1 MPPSVSAAAGSV
13 SASSTPTAAQ
23 AWLSV
28 IALALGAFVFNTT
41 EFVPVGLLSSIGASF
56 GMPTEQVGLMLTIY
70 AWIVALA
77 SLPFMLLTRN
87 VERRKLLMGVFAL
100 FVASHV
106 LSGVAWSFASLMVSR
121 IGIALSHAVFWSI
134 TASLAVRVA
143 PPGRKAVALSLLAT
157 GTSMAM
163 VLGIPLGRIVG
174 EWLGWRTTF
183 LAVGGVAAIVMVAL
197 ARLLPR
203 LPSENAGNLAS
214 VPMLLRRPALLS
226 IYILL
231 VVVITGQFTAY
242 SYIEPFV
249 QDIAG
254 FEGKVTTAVLLLYG
268 GMGIVGSVMFSW
280 WGLRHPRGF
289 LLAAIGVL
297 SASLLM
303 LVPASGHEAS
313 LYVMSSVWGVAMICF
328 ALAMQSQ
335 VLAGGRRHRCGHVHV
350 LGHLQHRHWRRCA
363 AGQPGQHARGHA
375 EHRLDRR
382 RPGGAGPGL
391 VHLGLRA
398 LVGRLPGR
406 ALKRVSRRVP
416 ACPGRSVAA
425 PGVTPAR
432 RPRARRPSV
441 PASRR

>member
-41 EFVPVGLLSSIGASF
+41 EFVPVGLLSSIGVSF

-174 EWLGWRTTF
+174 EWLGWRMTF
-183 LAVGGVAAIVMVAL
+183 LAIGGVAAAVMLVL
-197 ARLLPR
+197 GKLLPL
-203 LPSENAGNLAS
+203 LPSENAGSLSS
-214 VPMLLRRPALLS
+214 VPMLFRRPALVG
-226 IYILL
+226 IYVLL

-254 FEGKVTTAVLLLYG
+254 HAGDVTTAVLLLYG
-268 GMGIVGSVMFSW
+268 GMGIVGSVLFGW
-280 WGLRHPRGF
+280 FGLRFPRGF
-289 LLAAIGVL
+289 LLASIGVL
-297 SASLLM
+297 ALSLLL
-303 LVPASGHEAS
+303 LVMSSTHVWS
-313 LYVMSSVWGVAMICF
+313 LYLQSSVWGIAMICF
-328 ALAMQSQ
+328 ALSMQSK
-335 VLAGGRRHRCGHVHV
+335 VLNLAPDATDVAMSMFSGIFNIGIG
-350 LGHLQHRHWRRCA
+350 
-363 AGQPGQHARGHA
+363 
-375 EHRLDRR
+375 
-382 RPGGAGPGL
+382 GGALLGSIVSQQWGMTHIGL
-391 VHLGLRA
+391 VGGLLIAMGGA
-398 LVGRLPGR
+398 LWLYMMLKLADSFRL
-406 ALKRVSRRVP
+406 KS
-416 ACPGRSVAA
+416 
-425 PGVTPAR
+425 
-432 RPRARRPSV
+432 
-441 PASRR
+441 

>member
-100 FVASHV
+100 FVVSHV

-335 VLAGGRRHRCGHVHV
+335 VLK
-350 LGHLQHRHWRRCA
+350 LA
-363 AGQPGQHARGHA
+363 ADATDVGMSMFSGIFNIGIG
-375 EHRLDRR
+375 
-382 RPGGAGPGL
+382 GGALLGSQVSMHAGMQNIGWIGGGL
-391 VHLGLRA
+391 VALGLAWCIWAFVRWSA
-398 LVGRLPGR
+398 GFQ
-406 ALKRVSRRVP
+406 
-416 ACPGRSVAA
+416 
-425 PGVTPAR
+425 
-432 RPRARRPSV
+432 
-441 PASRR
+441 ASAH

>member
-254 FEGKVTTAVLLLYG
+254 FESKVTTAVLLLYG

-303 LVPASGHEAS
+303 LVPASGHETS

-335 VLAGGRRHRCGHVHV
+335 VLK
-350 LGHLQHRHWRRCA
+350 LA
-363 AGQPGQHARGHA
+363 ADATDVGMSMFSGIFNIGIG
-375 EHRLDRR
+375 
-382 RPGGAGPGL
+382 GGALLGSQVSMHAGMQNIGWIGGGL
-391 VHLGLRA
+391 VALG
-398 LVGRLPGR
+398 
-406 ALKRVSRRVP
+406 P
-416 ACPGRSVAA
+416 AWCVWAFVRWSAGFQATA
-425 PGVTPAR
+425 H
-432 RPRARRPSV
+432 
-441 PASRR
+441 

>member
-1 MPPSVSAAAGSV
+1 MAQHNIALQQKRPTFPMPPSVSAAAGSV

-56 GMPTEQVGLMLTIY
+56 GMPTEQVWLMLTIY

-335 VLAGGRRHRCGHVHV
+335 VLK
-350 LGHLQHRHWRRCA
+350 LA
-363 AGQPGQHARGHA
+363 ADATDVGMSMFSGIFNIGIG
-375 EHRLDRR
+375 
-382 RPGGAGPGL
+382 GGALLGSQVSMHAGMQNIGWIGGGL
-391 VHLGLRA
+391 VALGLAWCIWAFVRWSA
-398 LVGRLPGR
+398 GFQ
-406 ALKRVSRRVP
+406 
-416 ACPGRSVAA
+416 AA
-425 PGVTPAR
+425 H
-432 RPRARRPSV
+432 
-441 PASRR
+441 

>member
-1 MPPSVSAAAGSV
+1 MPPSVSAASGSV
-13 SASSTPTAAQ
+13 PAPSTPTAAQ

-28 IALALGAFVFNTT
+28 VALALGAFVFNTT

-100 FVASHV
+100 FVVSHV

-197 ARLLPR
+197 VRLLPR

-335 VLAGGRRHRCGHVHV
+335 VLK
-350 LGHLQHRHWRRCA
+350 LA
-363 AGQPGQHARGHA
+363 ADATDVGMSMFSGIFNIGIG
-375 EHRLDRR
+375 
-382 RPGGAGPGL
+382 GGALLGSQVSMHAGMENIGWTGGGL
-391 VHLGLRA
+391 VALGLAWCIWAFVRWSA
-398 LVGRLPGR
+398 GFQ
-406 ALKRVSRRVP
+406 
-416 ACPGRSVAA
+416 AA
-425 PGVTPAR
+425 AH
-432 RPRARRPSV
+432 
-441 PASRR
+441 

>member
-1 MPPSVSAAAGSV
+1 MPPSASASAAAGSLA
-13 SASSTPTAAQ
+13 ASSPPTAFQ

-56 GMPTEQVGLMLTIY
+56 AMPTEQVGLMLTIY

-87 VERRKLLMGVFAL
+87 IERRRLLMGVFAL

-143 PPGRKAVALSLLAT
+143 PPGKKAVALSLLAT

-163 VLGIPLGRIVG
+163 VLGIPLGRVVG

-197 ARLLPR
+197 ARLLPL
-203 LPSENAGNLAS
+203 LPSENAGNLSS
-214 VPMLLRRPALLS
+214 VPLLLRRPALLS

-254 FEGKVTTAVLLLYG
+254 FEGGVTTAVLLLYG

-297 SASLLM
+297 SASLLA
-303 LVPASGHEAS
+303 LVPASGHAAS
-313 LYVMSSVWGVAMICF
+313 LYVMSAVWGIAMICF
-328 ALAMQSQ
+328 ALAMQSL
-335 VLAGGRRHRCGHVHV
+335 VLK
-350 LGHLQHRHWRRCA
+350 LA
-363 AGQPGQHARGHA
+363 ADATDVGMSMFSGIFNIGIG
-375 EHRLDRR
+375 
-382 RPGGAGPGL
+382 GGALLGSQVSMHVGMQNIGWVGGGL
-391 VHLGLRA
+391 VALGLAWCAWAFMRWSA
-398 LVGRLPGR
+398 GFQ
-406 ALKRVSRRVP
+406 AP
-416 ACPGRSVAA
+416 AH
-425 PGVTPAR
+425 
-432 RPRARRPSV
+432 
-441 PASRR
+441 

>member
-197 ARLLPR
+197 ARLLPL

-335 VLAGGRRHRCGHVHV
+335 VLK
-350 LGHLQHRHWRRCA
+350 LA
-363 AGQPGQHARGHA
+363 ADATDVGMSMFSGIFNIGIG
-375 EHRLDRR
+375 
-382 RPGGAGPGL
+382 GGALLGSQVSMHAGMQNIGWIGGGL
-391 VHLGLRA
+391 VALGLAWCIWAFMRWSA
-398 LVGRLPGR
+398 GFQ
-406 ALKRVSRRVP
+406 
-416 ACPGRSVAA
+416 AA
-425 PGVTPAR
+425 H
-432 RPRARRPSV
+432 
-441 PASRR
+441 

>member
-28 IALALGAFVFNTT
+28 FALALGAFVFNTT

-335 VLAGGRRHRCGHVHV
+335 VLK
-350 LGHLQHRHWRRCA
+350 LA
-363 AGQPGQHARGHA
+363 ADATDVGMSMFSGIFNIGIG
-375 EHRLDRR
+375 
-382 RPGGAGPGL
+382 GGALLGSQVSMHAGMQNIGWIGGGL
-391 VHLGLRA
+391 VALGLAWCIWAFVRWSA
-398 LVGRLPGR
+398 GFQ
-406 ALKRVSRRVP
+406 
-416 ACPGRSVAA
+416 AA
-425 PGVTPAR
+425 H
-432 RPRARRPSV
+432 
-441 PASRR
+441 

>member
-1 MPPSVSAAAGSV
+1 VSALPWG
-13 SASSTPTAAQ
+13 P
-23 AWLSV
+23 
-28 IALALGAFVFNTT
+28 FVFNTT

-335 VLAGGRRHRCGHVHV
+335 VLK
-350 LGHLQHRHWRRCA
+350 LA
-363 AGQPGQHARGHA
+363 ADATDVGMSMFSGIFNIGIG
-375 EHRLDRR
+375 
-382 RPGGAGPGL
+382 GGALLGSQVSMHAGMQNIGWIGGGL
-391 VHLGLRA
+391 VALGLAWCIWAFVRWSA
-398 LVGRLPGR
+398 GFQ
-406 ALKRVSRRVP
+406 
-416 ACPGRSVAA
+416 AA
-425 PGVTPAR
+425 H
-432 RPRARRPSV
+432 
-441 PASRR
+441 

>member
-41 EFVPVGLLSSIGASF
+41 EFVPVGLLSSIGVSF

-254 FEGKVTTAVLLLYG
+254 FESKVTTAVLLLYG

-335 VLAGGRRHRCGHVHV
+335 VLK
-350 LGHLQHRHWRRCA
+350 LA
-363 AGQPGQHARGHA
+363 ADATDVGMSMFSGIFNIGIG
-375 EHRLDRR
+375 
-382 RPGGAGPGL
+382 GGALLGSQVSMHAGMQNIGWIGGGL
-391 VHLGLRA
+391 VALGLAWCVWAFVRWSA
-398 LVGRLPGR
+398 GFQ
-406 ALKRVSRRVP
+406 AT
-416 ACPGRSVAA
+416 AH
-425 PGVTPAR
+425 
-432 RPRARRPSV
+432 
-441 PASRR
+441 

>member
-249 QDIAG
+249 QDIEG

-335 VLAGGRRHRCGHVHV
+335 VLK
-350 LGHLQHRHWRRCA
+350 LA
-363 AGQPGQHARGHA
+363 ADATDVGMSMFSGIFNIGIG
-375 EHRLDRR
+375 
-382 RPGGAGPGL
+382 GGALLGSQVSMHAGMQNIGWIGGGL
-391 VHLGLRA
+391 VALGLAWCIWAFVRWSA
-398 LVGRLPGR
+398 GFQ
-406 ALKRVSRRVP
+406 
-416 ACPGRSVAA
+416 
-425 PGVTPAR
+425 
-432 RPRARRPSV
+432 
-441 PASRR
+441 ASAH

>member
-157 GTSMAM
+157 GTPMAM

-335 VLAGGRRHRCGHVHV
+335 VLK
-350 LGHLQHRHWRRCA
+350 LA
-363 AGQPGQHARGHA
+363 ADATDVGMSMFSGIFNIGIG
-375 EHRLDRR
+375 
-382 RPGGAGPGL
+382 GGALLGSQVSMHAGMQNIGWIGGGL
-391 VHLGLRA
+391 VALGLAWCIWAFVRWSA
-398 LVGRLPGR
+398 GFQ
-406 ALKRVSRRVP
+406 
-416 ACPGRSVAA
+416 AA
-425 PGVTPAR
+425 H
-432 RPRARRPSV
+432 
-441 PASRR
+441 

>member
-100 FVASHV
+100 FVVSHV

-335 VLAGGRRHRCGHVHV
+335 VLK
-350 LGHLQHRHWRRCA
+350 LA
-363 AGQPGQHARGHA
+363 ADATDVGMSMFSGIFNIGIG
-375 EHRLDRR
+375 
-382 RPGGAGPGL
+382 GGALLGSQVSMHAGMQNIGWIGGGL
-391 VHLGLRA
+391 VALGLAWCIWAFVRWSA
-398 LVGRLPGR
+398 GFQ
-406 ALKRVSRRVP
+406 
-416 ACPGRSVAA
+416 AA
-425 PGVTPAR
+425 H
-432 RPRARRPSV
+432 
-441 PASRR
+441 

>member
-1 MPPSVSAAAGSV
+1 
-13 SASSTPTAAQ
+13 
-23 AWLSV
+23 V

-335 VLAGGRRHRCGHVHV
+335 VLK
-350 LGHLQHRHWRRCA
+350 LA
-363 AGQPGQHARGHA
+363 ADATDVGMSMFSGIFNIGIG
-375 EHRLDRR
+375 
-382 RPGGAGPGL
+382 GGALLGSQVSMHAGMQNIGWIGGGL
-391 VHLGLRA
+391 VALGLAWCIWAFVRWSA
-398 LVGRLPGR
+398 GFQ
-406 ALKRVSRRVP
+406 
-416 ACPGRSVAA
+416 AA
-425 PGVTPAR
+425 H
-432 RPRARRPSV
+432 
-441 PASRR
+441 

>member
-1 MPPSVSAAAGSV
+1 MCIRDS
-13 SASSTPTAAQ
+13 
-23 AWLSV
+23 
-28 IALALGAFVFNTT
+28 NTT

-335 VLAGGRRHRCGHVHV
+335 VLK
-350 LGHLQHRHWRRCA
+350 LA
-363 AGQPGQHARGHA
+363 ADATDVGMSMFSGIFNIGIG
-375 EHRLDRR
+375 
-382 RPGGAGPGL
+382 GGALLGSQVSMHAGMQNIGWIGGGL
-391 VHLGLRA
+391 VALGLAWCIWAFVRWSA
-398 LVGRLPGR
+398 GFQ
-406 ALKRVSRRVP
+406 
-416 ACPGRSVAA
+416 AA
-425 PGVTPAR
+425 H
-432 RPRARRPSV
+432 
-441 PASRR
+441 

>member
-249 QDIAG
+249 QDVAG

-335 VLAGGRRHRCGHVHV
+335 VLK
-350 LGHLQHRHWRRCA
+350 LA
-363 AGQPGQHARGHA
+363 ADATDVGMSMFSGIFNIGIG
-375 EHRLDRR
+375 
-382 RPGGAGPGL
+382 GGALLGSQVSMHAGMQSIGWIGGGL
-391 VHLGLRA
+391 VALGLAWCVWAFVRWSA
-398 LVGRLPGR
+398 GFQ
-406 ALKRVSRRVP
+406 AT
-416 ACPGRSVAA
+416 AH
-425 PGVTPAR
+425 
-432 RPRARRPSV
+432 
-441 PASRR
+441 